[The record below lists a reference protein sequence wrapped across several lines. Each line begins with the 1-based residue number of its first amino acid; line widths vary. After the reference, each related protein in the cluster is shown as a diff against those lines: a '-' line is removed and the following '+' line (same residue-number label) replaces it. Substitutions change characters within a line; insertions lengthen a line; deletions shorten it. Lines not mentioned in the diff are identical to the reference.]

1 MKKFLIIGCIAI
13 VCSSVCTKAMDSNTN
28 LGTTEQTT
36 EAAVSNED
44 NAGEDIN
51 NMTLSKFKDTIKN
64 EADVYGNLSYS
75 DVFSLMK
82 ESLNQGEN
90 ISLEDAMNL
99 SGGLTVPSNMFY
111 DLADSGLTGKI
122 DNSILNIQY
131 GGLIS
136 QMNQNYQAIDLSSK
150 SQGAVNLFESQYGDI
165 AKNITLDG
173 ATLPE
178 GWSMQDMITNNNN
191 IINNSYNTA
200 YQNSNYATIRNSM
213 NISGIFGQ
221 ASKGAV
227 AYNLASSGQLNSQ
240 VSQLASQYKN
250 DAVQKRNEA
259 RKDSQILASQN
270 FASISSTKDYVDSFH
285 VDDNGNLI
293 SPYDSQIN
301 AAVDQANHD
310 NMSHTADNHPFTA
323 IKPYDFS
330 DDGYASAVDGNS
342 SAMAQVTSG
351 YIFQEWLD
359 VFTGNGVADSGDSLN
374 ALEYVFTGQWG
385 EDIYDATHK
394 QKPKW
399 GFSIDQ

>member
-1 MKKFLIIGCIAI
+1 
-13 VCSSVCTKAMDSNTN
+13 
-28 LGTTEQTT
+28 
-36 EAAVSNED
+36 
-44 NAGEDIN
+44 
-51 NMTLSKFKDTIKN
+51 
-64 EADVYGNLSYS
+64 
-75 DVFSLMK
+75 MK

-136 QMNQNYQAIDLSSK
+136 QMNQNYQVIDLSSK

-165 AKNITLDG
+165 AKNITLDE

-310 NMSHTADNHPFTA
+310 NMSQTADNHPLPRLNHMISQMMDMLQLLMATA
-323 IKPYDFS
+323 
-330 DDGYASAVDGNS
+330 
-342 SAMAQVTSG
+342 
-351 YIFQEWLD
+351 L
-359 VFTGNGVADSGDSLN
+359 
-374 ALEYVFTGQWG
+374 QWRR
-385 EDIYDATHK
+385 
-394 QKPKW
+394 
-399 GFSIDQ
+399 

>member
-1 MKKFLIIGCIAI
+1 M
-13 VCSSVCTKAMDSNTN
+13 
-28 LGTTEQTT
+28 
-36 EAAVSNED
+36 
-44 NAGEDIN
+44 
-51 NMTLSKFKDTIKN
+51 
-64 EADVYGNLSYS
+64 YGNLSYS

-165 AKNITLDG
+165 AKNITLDE

-240 VSQLASQYKN
+240 VSQLASQYKMMLF
-250 DAVQKRNEA
+250 K
-259 RKDSQILASQN
+259 K
-270 FASISSTKDYVDSFH
+270 K
-285 VDDNGNLI
+285 
-293 SPYDSQIN
+293 
-301 AAVDQANHD
+301 
-310 NMSHTADNHPFTA
+310 
-323 IKPYDFS
+323 
-330 DDGYASAVDGNS
+330 
-342 SAMAQVTSG
+342 
-351 YIFQEWLD
+351 
-359 VFTGNGVADSGDSLN
+359 
-374 ALEYVFTGQWG
+374 
-385 EDIYDATHK
+385 
-394 QKPKW
+394 
-399 GFSIDQ
+399 